1 MFIFKGIL
9 SMSVIIRLESVHF
22 LFLFIFYAIDF
33 FNFFNG
39 GLIEGNLPN
48 GLRKASDILN

>member
-1 MFIFKGIL
+1 
-9 SMSVIIRLESVHF
+9 MSVIIRLESVHF